1 MTAFAQCARH
11 LQNRHPT
18 IPRYG
23 PKNPIYRAAHSFFI
37 SPPVMLASIIHTFNY
52 QRDYYIPAA
61 EVAATENART
71 QQLAAAHV

>member
-37 SPPVMLASIIHTFNY
+37 SPPVSFHVRGFG
-52 QRDYYIPAA
+52 AA
-61 EVAATENART
+61 LLGSLMYSALGLLIESA
-71 QQLAAAHV
+71 LGGLFPKS